1 MKKQLLLFC
10 FKVIKGIRQQGELE
24 FELEYLPGFFELF
37 QNKSLPKL

>member
-10 FKVIKGIRQQGELE
+10 FKVIRQQGELE